1 MKYFVFD
8 KDREGTCYHE
18 FYKGKW
24 DEKTFWKSDS
34 LCLYDDI
41 LYDNIGFV
49 EAIRE
54 VLPNYDPYGVTEISA
69 KQWKEIGSFIIN
81 KDISSI
87 ALYQEADGWLK
98 KVFQEYDCFTI
109 LGI

>member
-1 MKYFVFD
+1 MV
-8 KDREGTCYHE
+8 
-18 FYKGKW
+18 
-24 DEKTFWKSDS
+24 
-34 LCLYDDI
+34 
-41 LYDNIGFV
+41 
-49 EAIRE
+49 
-54 VLPNYDPYGVTEISA
+54 PNYDPYGVTEISA

>member
-8 KDREGTCYHE
+8 RDRDGTCYHE

-34 LCLYDDI
+34 LCLDDDI
-41 LYDNIGFV
+41 LSDNIGFV
-49 EAIRE
+49 EAIKE
-54 VLPNYDPYGVTEISA
+54 VEPNYDPYGVTEISA
-69 KQWKEIGSFIIN
+69 KQWKEIGRLVIN
-81 KDISSI
+81 KDNGSI
-87 ALYQEADGWLK
+87 ALYQEADRWLK
-98 KVFQEYDCFTI
+98 KVFREYDCFTI